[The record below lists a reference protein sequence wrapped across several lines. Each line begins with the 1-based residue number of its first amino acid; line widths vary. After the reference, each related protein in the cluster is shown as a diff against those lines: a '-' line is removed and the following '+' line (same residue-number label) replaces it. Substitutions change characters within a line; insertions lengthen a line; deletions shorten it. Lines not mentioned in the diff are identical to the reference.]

1 MICVRVG
8 DNCLK
13 YLERGSNR
21 KEGREHIDFKKG
33 GGKLG
38 QGVGSLKREERL
50 EPRYECFKKGG
61 ATGIPL
67 RTMYNQFLLLKNYIL
82 WH

>member
-33 GGKLG
+33 GG
-38 QGVGSLKREERL
+38 QAGSRGGF
-50 EPRYECFKKGG
+50 FKKGG
-61 ATGIPL
+61 ATGTPL
-67 RTMYNQFLLLKNYIL
+67 RML
-82 WH
+82 